1 MIPTALRVAVLLAAV
16 TLPFAAAAQ
25 SPKKT
30 AAQHTVE
37 DFFRLPQYGEVELS
51 PDGSKLSAVA
61 PLKGRNNLVILDLK
75 TRKPNIITSFDA
87 LDVAEIFWINNER
100 LCFRVVDGQEVTGQL
115 NYKGTFC
122 INHDGSDQ
130 RNFSNVGV
138 RANEAAWRLRTITFL
153 GRTYDGSPNMF
164 VAARVRSRD
173 SQDVYRLNT
182 VTSRYDLLT
191 GEAPPPGFVRRWVLD
206 RDNVPRV
213 AICQPERSGGGPVM
227 RSVWHRDSAQ
237 GKWEKIAEVEM
248 VGDFWAAND
257 AWEPVAF
264 DYDNTTLYVSANNG
278 RDKRAIY
285 KYDTKAKKLGEVMFE
300 NPLVDV
306 SGGLLFNHA
315 QKKLLGIR
323 YQADKPV
330 MQWIDPATQRLQR
343 QVDATFPKTYNY
355 LGLPQE
361 TDARAVIFAVSDTDS
376 GTYHLMD
383 RTKPS
388 IETLV
393 KTREWI
399 NPDAMPERRFI
410 QYKARDGR
418 TIPAYLT
425 LPRGAEAKNLPLIV
439 NIHGGPWARSYQ
451 LIEWG
456 RPEAAFFASRG
467 YAVLEPE
474 PRGSTGWGKDHF
486 LSSFKKWGQEM
497 QDDITDGAL
506 HLVKEGIVDKGR
518 MCLHGGSY
526 GGYASAMGLAKDPD
540 LWRCGSP
547 FVAVTDLF
555 LFQSVTYSDMNN
567 LENDFF
573 QTDFKKMV
581 GDSSADKEMF
591 TKYSPNLQA
600 DKIKAPVLLT
610 MGSDDVR
617 VPQIHGD
624 KFASSLRAAGK
635 KVEYVVYPGEG
646 HGYNKAE
653 NVFDFYRRLEKFF
666 AENLK

>member
-1 MIPTALRVAVLLAAV
+1 MIPAALRLAVLLAAV
-16 TLPFAAAAQ
+16 TLPLDALAQ
-25 SPKKT
+25 KKP
-30 AAQHTVE
+30 ASGHTVE
-37 DFFRLPQYGEVELS
+37 DFFRLPEYSEVQLS
-51 PDGSKLSAVA
+51 PDASKLSALA

-75 TRKPNIITSFDA
+75 TRKPNVITSFDA
-87 LDVAEIFWINNER
+87 LDVAEVVWISNER
-100 LCFRVVDGQEVTGQL
+100 LCFRVVDGQEVTGQF

-130 RNFSNVGV
+130 RNFSNVGM
-138 RANEAAWRLRTITFL
+138 RDSNQAAWRVRLVFFL
-153 GRTYDGSPNMF
+153 ANLHDGSPNVL
-164 VAARVRSRD
+164 VAARVRSKD

-182 VTSRYDLLT
+182 ITSRYDLLT

-213 AICQPERSGGGPVM
+213 AICQPERSGRGPVM

-237 GKWEKIAEVEM
+237 GKWEKIAEFEM
-248 VGDFWAAND
+248 VGDVWPAND

-285 KYDTKAKKLGEVMFE
+285 RYDTKAKKLGEVLFE
-300 NPLVDV
+300 NPLVDIT
-306 SGGLLFNHA
+306 GGLVFHHG

-323 YQADKPV
+323 YQADMPV
-330 MQWIDPATQRLQR
+330 AEWVDPATNRLQR
-343 QVDATFPKTYNY
+343 QVDATFPKTRNF
-355 LGLPQE
+355 LVLPSE
-361 TDARAVIFAVSDTDS
+361 VESRALIFSHSDVDP

-383 RTKPS
+383 RTKPA

-393 KTREWI
+393 KTRQWI
-399 NPDAMPERRFI
+399 DPAVMPTRKFI

-425 LPRGAEAKNLPLIV
+425 LPRDVEPKNLPLIV

-451 LIEWG
+451 WIEWG

-467 YAVLEPE
+467 HAVLEPE

-486 LSSFKKWGQEM
+486 LSSFRQWGQAM

-506 HLVKEGIVDKGR
+506 HLAKEGIVDKGR

-526 GGYASAMGLAKDPD
+526 GGYATAMGLAKDPD

-547 FVAVTDLF
+547 FIAVTDLF
-555 LFQSVTYSDMNN
+555 LFQSVTYSDMST
-567 LENDFF
+567 ETDFF
-573 QTDFKKMV
+573 ETDFKKMV
-581 GDSSADKEMF
+581 GDSNADKDMF

-600 DKIKAPVLLT
+600 HRIKAPVFLT
-610 MGSDDVR
+610 MGSADVR
-617 VPQIHGD
+617 VPQVHGD
-624 KFASSLRAAGK
+624 KFEASLRAAGK
-635 KVEYVVYPGEG
+635 KVEYIVYPGEG

-653 NVFDFYRRLEKFF
+653 NVYDFYRRLERFF